1 LAVLSSST
9 IDTSHREPG
18 VKTVGII
25 GGIAP
30 ESTIQYYRLI
40 IAGYREHKP
49 DGNYPS
55 ILINSINM
63 KQMLDLIGAKRLPE
77 VIQYLKGEID
87 KLARAGADFAVLASN
102 TPHLVF
108 ADLQAVSPIPLISI
122 VRATCQRADEL
133 GLKRV
138 GLFGTR
144 FTMQGGF
151 YDREFEKR
159 GIVVVLPADDDQDY
173 IHEKYMTE
181 LVNGTILEETR
192 AGLLGI
198 VDHLKREQKI
208 QGLVLGGTELP
219 LILKDGD
226 DPEIAFLDTTAIHV
240 QSIIRV
246 LL

>member
-1 LAVLSSST
+1 MDHQGISM
-9 IDTSHREPG
+9 
-18 VKTVGII
+18 KTVGII

-40 IAGYREHKP
+40 VAGYREHKR

-77 VIQYLKGEID
+77 AIQYLRGEID
-87 KLARAGADFAVLASN
+87 KLARAGADFGVLASN

-108 ADLQAVSPIPLISI
+108 DDLQAVSPIPLTSI
-122 VRATCQRADEL
+122 VEATCQRASEL
-133 GLKRV
+133 GLERV

-159 GIVVVLPADDDQDY
+159 GMAIVLPADDDQEY

-181 LVNGTILEETR
+181 LVNGVVLKETK
-192 AGLLGI
+192 AGLLRI
-198 VDHLKREQKI
+198 VDRLKREQEI
-208 QGLVLGGTELP
+208 QGLVLGGTELS

-226 DPEIAFLDTTAIHV
+226 DPEIPFLDTTSIHV
-240 QSIIRV
+240 QSIIRE

>member
-1 LAVLSSST
+1 M
-9 IDTSHREPG
+9 
-18 VKTVGII
+18 KTVGII

-40 IAGYREHKP
+40 VAGYREHKR

-77 VIQYLKGEID
+77 AVQYLKGEID
-87 KLARAGADFAVLASN
+87 RLARAGADFGVLASN

-108 ADLQAVSPIPLISI
+108 DGLQAVSPIPLISI
-122 VRATCQRADEL
+122 VEATCQRASEM

-159 GIVVVLPADDDQDY
+159 GMSIALPADDDQEY

-181 LVNGTILEETR
+181 LVNGVILEETK
-192 AGLLGI
+192 ALLLRI
-198 VDHLKREQKI
+198 VNRLKREQKI

-226 DPEIAFLDTTAIHV
+226 DPEIPFLDTTSIHV
-240 QSIIRV
+240 QSIIEQ

>member
-1 LAVLSSST
+1 M
-9 IDTSHREPG
+9 
-18 VKTVGII
+18 KTVGII

-40 IAGYREHKP
+40 VAGYREHKR

-77 VIQYLKGEID
+77 AVQYLKGEID
-87 KLARAGADFAVLASN
+87 RLARAGADFGVLASN

-108 ADLQAVSPIPLISI
+108 DGLQAVSPIPLISI
-122 VRATCQRADEL
+122 VEATCQRASEL

-159 GIVVVLPADDDQDY
+159 GMSIVLPADDDQEY

-181 LVNGTILEETR
+181 LVNGVILEETK
-192 AGLLGI
+192 ALLLRI
-198 VDHLKREQKI
+198 VNRLKREQKI

-226 DPEIAFLDTTAIHV
+226 DPEIPFLDTTSIHV
-240 QSIIRV
+240 QSIIEQ

>member
-1 LAVLSSST
+1 M
-9 IDTSHREPG
+9 
-18 VKTVGII
+18 KTVGII

-40 IAGYREHKP
+40 VAGYREHQR

-87 KLARAGADFAVLASN
+87 RLARAGADFGVLASN

-108 ADLQAVSPIPLISI
+108 DDLQAVSSIPLISI
-122 VRATCQRADEL
+122 VEVTCERASEL
-133 GLKRV
+133 GLERV

-159 GIVVVLPADDDQDY
+159 GMVVVLPADDDQEY

-181 LVNGTILEETR
+181 LVNGVILKETK
-192 AGLLGI
+192 AGLLR
-198 VDHLKREQKI
+198 VMNRLKREQKI

-219 LILKDGD
+219 LILKDGN
-226 DPEIAFLDTTAIHV
+226 DPEIPFLDTTSIHV
-240 QSIIRV
+240 QSIIKE

>member
-1 LAVLSSST
+1 M
-9 IDTSHREPG
+9 
-18 VKTVGII
+18 KTVGII

-40 IAGYREHKP
+40 VAGYREHKR

-63 KQMLDLIGAKRLPE
+63 KQMLDLIGAKRLAE
-77 VIQYLKGEID
+77 AIQYLKGEID
-87 KLARAGADFAVLASN
+87 RLARAGADFGVLASN

-108 ADLQAVSPIPLISI
+108 DDLQAISPIPLISI

-133 GLKRV
+133 GLRRV

-151 YDREFEKR
+151 YDSEFGKR
-159 GIVVVLPADDDQDY
+159 GMAIVLPDDDDQDY
-173 IHEKYMTE
+173 IHQKYMAE
-181 LVNGTILEETR
+181 LVNGTILDETK
-192 AGLLGI
+192 AGLLR
-198 VDHLKREQKI
+198 VASRLKREQKI

-219 LILKDGD
+219 LVLKDGD
-226 DPEIAFLDTTAIHV
+226 DPEIPFLDTTAIHV
-240 QSIIRV
+240 QSIIER

>member
-1 LAVLSSST
+1 MKA
-9 IDTSHREPG
+9 
-18 VKTVGII
+18 VGII

-40 IAGYREHKP
+40 VAGYREHKR

-77 VIQYLKGEID
+77 VIQYLKGELD
-87 KLARAGADFAVLASN
+87 RLAWAGADFGVLASN

-108 ADLQAVSPIPLISI
+108 DDLQAVSPIPLISI
-122 VRATCQRADEL
+122 VSATCQRADEL
-133 GLKRV
+133 GLRRV

-159 GIVVVLPADDDQDY
+159 GMAVVLPDDDDQEY

-181 LVNGTILEETR
+181 LVNGVILKETK
-192 AGLLGI
+192 AGLLRI
-198 VDHLKREQKI
+198 VDRLKREQKI
-208 QGLVLGGTELP
+208 QGLVLGGTELS

-226 DPEIAFLDTTAIHV
+226 DPEIPFLDTTAIHV
-240 QSIIRV
+240 QSIIRG

>member
-1 LAVLSSST
+1 MKA
-9 IDTSHREPG
+9 
-18 VKTVGII
+18 VGII

-40 IAGYREHKP
+40 VAGYREHKR

-77 VIQYLKGEID
+77 TIQYLKGEID
-87 KLARAGADFAVLASN
+87 KLARAGADFGVLASN

-108 ADLQAVSPIPLISI
+108 DDLQAVSPIPLISI

-151 YDREFEKR
+151 YDREFKKR
-159 GIVVVLPADDDQDY
+159 GVATVLSAGHEQEY

-181 LVNGTILEETR
+181 LVNGAILDDTR
-192 AGLLGI
+192 AGLLRI
-198 VDHLKREQKI
+198 VNRLKREQKI

-226 DPEIAFLDTTAIHV
+226 DPEIPFLDTTSIHV
-240 QSIIRV
+240 ESIIKR

>member
-1 LAVLSSST
+1 MKA
-9 IDTSHREPG
+9 
-18 VKTVGII
+18 VGII

-40 IAGYREHKP
+40 VAGYREHKR

-77 VIQYLKGEID
+77 AIQYLKGELD
-87 KLARAGADFAVLASN
+87 KLARAGADFGVLASN

-108 ADLQAVSPIPLISI
+108 DDLQAVSPIPLISI

-133 GLKRV
+133 GFKRV

-159 GIVVVLPADDDQDY
+159 GMAIILPAGDDQDY

-181 LVNGTILEETR
+181 LVNGAILDDTR
-192 AGLLGI
+192 AGLLRI
-198 VDHLKREQKI
+198 VNRLKREQKI

-226 DPEIAFLDTTAIHV
+226 DPEVPFLDTTSIHV
-240 QSIIRV
+240 QSIIEE

>member
-1 LAVLSSST
+1 MKA
-9 IDTSHREPG
+9 
-18 VKTVGII
+18 VGII

-40 IAGYREHKP
+40 VAGYREHKR

-77 VIQYLKGEID
+77 AIRYLRGEID
-87 KLARAGADFAVLASN
+87 KLARAGADFGVLASN

-108 ADLQAVSPIPLISI
+108 DDLQAVSPIPLISI

-159 GIVVVLPADDDQDY
+159 GMAIILPAGDDQDY

-181 LVNGTILEETR
+181 LVNGAILDDTR
-192 AGLLGI
+192 AGLLRI
-198 VDHLKREQKI
+198 VDRLKREQKI

-226 DPEIAFLDTTAIHV
+226 DLEVPFLDTTSIHV
-240 QSIIRV
+240 QSIIKE

>member
-1 LAVLSSST
+1 M
-9 IDTSHREPG
+9 
-18 VKTVGII
+18 KTVGIV

-40 IAGYREHKP
+40 IAGYHEHKR

-77 VIQYLKGEID
+77 AIKYLRGEID
-87 KLARAGADFAVLASN
+87 KLARAGADFGILASN

-108 ADLQAVSPIPLISI
+108 DDLQAVSPIPLTSI
-122 VRATCQRADEL
+122 VRATCQRAEEL

-159 GIVVVLPADDDQDY
+159 GMAIVLPADDDQDY
-173 IHEKYMTE
+173 IHGKYMAE
-181 LVNGTILEETR
+181 LVNGVILEETK
-192 AGLLGI
+192 AGLMRI
-198 VDHLKREQKI
+198 ADRLKREQKI

-226 DPEIAFLDTTAIHV
+226 DPEIPFLDTTSIHV
-240 QSIIRV
+240 ESIIKR

>member
-1 LAVLSSST
+1 M
-9 IDTSHREPG
+9 
-18 VKTVGII
+18 KTVGIV

-40 IAGYREHKP
+40 IAGYHEHKR

-63 KQMLDLIGAKRLPE
+63 KQMLDLIGAKRLTE
-77 VIQYLKGEID
+77 TIQYLRGEID
-87 KLARAGADFAVLASN
+87 KLARAGADFGVLASN

-108 ADLQAVSPIPLISI
+108 DDLQAVSPIPLISI

-151 YDREFEKR
+151 YDKEFEKR
-159 GIVVVLPADDDQDY
+159 GMAIVLPAVDDQDY

-181 LVNGTILEETR
+181 LVNGVILDGTR
-192 AGLLGI
+192 AGLLRI
-198 VDHLKREQKI
+198 VNRLKREQKI

-226 DPEIAFLDTTAIHV
+226 DPEVPFLDTTSIHV
-240 QSIIRV
+240 QSIIEA

>member
-1 LAVLSSST
+1 M
-9 IDTSHREPG
+9 
-18 VKTVGII
+18 KTVGII

-40 IAGYREHKP
+40 VAGYREHQR

-63 KQMLDLIGAKRLPE
+63 KQMLDLVGAKRLPE
-77 VIQYLKGEID
+77 LVQYLKGEID
-87 KLARAGADFAVLASN
+87 RLARAGADFGVLASN

-108 ADLQAVSPIPLISI
+108 DGLQAVSPIPLISI
-122 VRATCQRADEL
+122 VEATCRRASEL
-133 GLKRV
+133 GLERV

-159 GIVVVLPADDDQDY
+159 GMAIVLPADDDQEY

-181 LVNGTILEETR
+181 LVNGVSLKETK
-192 AGLLGI
+192 AGLLKI
-198 VDHLKREQKI
+198 MSRLKREKKI
-208 QGLVLGGTELP
+208 QCLVLGGTELP

-226 DPEIAFLDTTAIHV
+226 DPEIPFLDTTAIHV
-240 QSIIRV
+240 QSIIKR

>member
-1 LAVLSSST
+1 M
-9 IDTSHREPG
+9 
-18 VKTVGII
+18 KTVGII

-40 IAGYREHKP
+40 VAGYREHKR

-63 KQMLDLIGAKRLPE
+63 KQMLDLIAAKRLPE
-77 VIQYLKGEID
+77 TIQYLKGEID
-87 KLARAGADFAVLASN
+87 KLARAGADFCVLASN

-108 ADLQAVSPIPLISI
+108 DDLEAASPIPLISI
-122 VRATCQRADEL
+122 VRATCQRADGL

-159 GIVVVLPADDDQDY
+159 GMFVVLPADDDQAY
-173 IHEKYMTE
+173 IHEKYMAE
-181 LVNGTILEETR
+181 LVNGTILGETK
-192 AGLLGI
+192 AGLLRI
-198 VDHLKREQKI
+198 VNRLKREQKI

-219 LILKDGD
+219 LILKNGD
-226 DPEIAFLDTTAIHV
+226 DPEIPFLDTTSIHV
-240 QSIIRV
+240 RSIIEQ

>member
-1 LAVLSSST
+1 MKA
-9 IDTSHREPG
+9 
-18 VKTVGII
+18 VGII

-40 IAGYREHKP
+40 VAGYREHKR

-77 VIQYLKGEID
+77 AIQYLNGELD
-87 KLARAGADFAVLASN
+87 KLARAGADFGVLASN

-108 ADLQAVSPIPLISI
+108 DDLQAVSPIPLISI

-159 GIVVVLPADDDQDY
+159 GMAIILPAGDDQDY

-181 LVNGTILEETR
+181 LVNGAILDDTR
-192 AGLLGI
+192 AGLLRI
-198 VDHLKREQKI
+198 VNRLKREQKI

-226 DPEIAFLDTTAIHV
+226 DPQVPFLDTTSIHV
-240 QSIIRV
+240 QSIV
-246 LL
+246 KELL

>member
-1 LAVLSSST
+1 M
-9 IDTSHREPG
+9 
-18 VKTVGII
+18 KTVGIV

-40 IAGYREHKP
+40 VAEYRERKR

-63 KQMLDLIGAKRLPE
+63 KQMLDLIGAKRLQE
-77 VIQYLKGEID
+77 VVQYLKGEIER
-87 KLARAGADFAVLASN
+87 LARAGADFGVLASN

-108 ADLQAVSPIPLISI
+108 DDLQAISPIPLISI
-122 VRATCQRADEL
+122 IGATCQRAHEL

-159 GIVVVLPADDDQDY
+159 GIFVVLPADDDQAY
-173 IHEKYMTE
+173 IHEKYMTK
-181 LVNGTILEETR
+181 LVNGTILEETKR
-192 AGLLGI
+192 GLLRI
-198 VDHLKREQKI
+198 VDRLKSEQRI
-208 QGLVLGGTELP
+208 QGLILGGTELP

-226 DPEIAFLDTTAIHV
+226 DPEVPFLDTTSIHV
-240 QSIIRV
+240 QSIIKE

>member
-1 LAVLSSST
+1 MKA
-9 IDTSHREPG
+9 
-18 VKTVGII
+18 VGII

-40 IAGYREHKP
+40 VAGYREHKR

-77 VIQYLKGEID
+77 AIQYLRGEID
-87 KLARAGADFAVLASN
+87 KLARAGADFGVLASN

-108 ADLQAVSPIPLISI
+108 DDLQAVSPIPLISI

-144 FTMQGGF
+144 FTMQGRF
-151 YDREFEKR
+151 YEREFEKR
-159 GIVVVLPADDDQDY
+159 GMAIVLPADEEQGY

-181 LVNGTILEETR
+181 LVNGAILDDTR
-192 AGLLGI
+192 AGLLRI
-198 VDHLKREQKI
+198 VNRLKREQKI

-226 DPEIAFLDTTAIHV
+226 DPQVPFLDTTSIHV
-240 QSIIRV
+240 QSIV
-246 LL
+246 KELL

>member
-1 LAVLSSST
+1 MKA
-9 IDTSHREPG
+9 
-18 VKTVGII
+18 VGII

-40 IAGYREHKP
+40 VAGYREHKR

-63 KQMLDLIGAKRLPE
+63 KQMLDLIAAKRLPE
-77 VIQYLKGEID
+77 TIQYLKGEID
-87 KLARAGADFAVLASN
+87 KLARAGADFGVLASN

-108 ADLQAVSPIPLISI
+108 DDLQAISPIPLISI

-159 GIVVVLPADDDQDY
+159 EMAIVLPADDDQDY
-173 IHEKYMTE
+173 IHRKYTAE
-181 LVNGTILEETR
+181 LVNGAILDETR
-192 AGLLGI
+192 EGLLGI
-198 VDHLKREQKI
+198 ASRMKREQ
-208 QGLVLGGTELP
+208 
-219 LILKDGD
+219 
-226 DPEIAFLDTTAIHV
+226 
-240 QSIIRV
+240 
-246 LL
+246 

>member
-1 LAVLSSST
+1 MDHQG
-9 IDTSHREPG
+9 IRM
-18 VKTVGII
+18 KTVGII

-40 IAGYREHKP
+40 VAEYREHKG

-63 KQMLDLIGAKRLPE
+63 KQMLDLIGAKRLSE
-77 VIQYLKGEID
+77 VVQYLKGEID
-87 KLARAGADFAVLASN
+87 KLARAGADFGVLASN

-108 ADLQAVSPIPLISI
+108 DDLQAVSPIPLISI
-122 VRATCQRADEL
+122 VRATCQQANDL

-151 YDREFEKR
+151 YDREFERR
-159 GIVVVLPADDDQDY
+159 GMAVVLPVDDDQEY

-181 LVNGTILEETR
+181 LVNGAIHQKTR
-192 AGLLGI
+192 AGLLSI
-198 VDHLKREQKI
+198 VNRLKREQKI

-226 DPEIAFLDTTAIHV
+226 DPEIPFLDTTSIHV
-240 QSIIRV
+240 QSIV
-246 LL
+246 KGLL

>member
-1 LAVLSSST
+1 M
-9 IDTSHREPG
+9 
-18 VKTVGII
+18 KTVGII

-40 IAGYREHKP
+40 VAGYREHNP

-63 KQMLDLIGAKRLPE
+63 KQMLDLIAAKRLLE
-77 VIQYLKGEID
+77 VIQYLKVEID
-87 KLARAGADFAVLASN
+87 RLARAGADFGVLASN

-108 ADLQAVSPIPLISI
+108 DGLQAVSPIPLISI
-122 VRATCQRADEL
+122 VEATCQRASEL
-133 GLKRV
+133 GLERV

-159 GIVVVLPADDDQDY
+159 GMAIALPAGNDQEY

-181 LVNGTILEETR
+181 LVNGAILDDTR
-192 AGLLGI
+192 VGLLRI
-198 VDHLKREQKI
+198 VDRLKMEQKI

-226 DPEIAFLDTTAIHV
+226 DPQIPFLDTTSIHV
-240 QSIIRV
+240 ESIIKR

>member
-1 LAVLSSST
+1 M
-9 IDTSHREPG
+9 
-18 VKTVGII
+18 KTVGII

-40 IAGYREHKP
+40 VAGYREHKR

-63 KQMLDLIGAKRLPE
+63 KQMLDLIVAKRLPE

-87 KLARAGADFAVLASN
+87 RLARAGADFGVLASN

-108 ADLQAVSPIPLISI
+108 DGLRAVSPIPLTSI
-122 VRATCQRADEL
+122 VEATCQRADEL

-159 GIVVVLPADDDQDY
+159 GMVIVLPADDDQEY

-181 LVNGTILEETR
+181 LVNGAILEETK
-192 AGLLGI
+192 AGLLRI
-198 VDHLKREQKI
+198 VNRLKREQKI

-226 DPEIAFLDTTAIHV
+226 DPEVPLLDTTSIHV
-240 QSIIRV
+240 QSIIEQ

>member
-1 LAVLSSST
+1 MDHWG
-9 IDTSHREPG
+9 IRM
-18 VKTVGII
+18 KTVGII

-40 IAGYREHKP
+40 VAGYREHKR

-87 KLARAGADFAVLASN
+87 RLARAGADFGVLASN

-108 ADLQAVSPIPLISI
+108 DGLQAVSHIPLISI
-122 VRATCQRADEL
+122 VETTCQRASEL
-133 GLKRV
+133 GLERV

-159 GIVVVLPADDDQDY
+159 GMVIVLPAGDDQEY

-181 LVNGTILEETR
+181 LVNGVVLKETKV
-192 AGLLGI
+192 GLLRI
-198 VDHLKREQKI
+198 MNRLKREHRI

-226 DPEIAFLDTTAIHV
+226 DPEIPFLDTTSIHV
-240 QSIIRV
+240 QSIIEQ